1 MPCSFD
7 YLIYPYY
14 PAYTMGCYQI
24 IIKDDNGRYAML
36 LFLCWFVPL
45 TIAQRARKC
54 NYVFCLLEVRFL
66 PPLSKNRP
74 RLFNVMVMLVGDG
87 SKSI

>member
-1 MPCSFD
+1 
-7 YLIYPYY
+7 
-14 PAYTMGCYQI
+14 
-24 IIKDDNGRYAML
+24 ML